1 MKKFDNFPAHIKL
14 FVEDDVI
21 TEFHAFSL
29 KDYKEKLYDI
39 IEKKELYHTF
49 IDTYAVQGNR
59 YNQILKE
66 IESFLVASKKTW
78 LKRKTIKVEKITNE

>member
-1 MKKFDNFPAHIKL
+1 MKKFDNFPTRIKL

-21 TEFHAFSL
+21 TEFHASSL

-49 IDTYAVQGNR
+49 IDTYAVDGTR
-59 YNQILKE
+59 YNQTLKE
-66 IESFLVASKKTW
+66 VESFLVASQKTW
-78 LKRKTIKVEKITNE
+78 IKRKTIKVEKITNE